1 MNSDGEQSSHVNFDY
16 LPLDNHI
23 KLPYTFKA
31 EATVV
36 AFVKT
41 CISWESN
48 TTCVSQKQNS
58 FH

>member
-1 MNSDGEQSSHVNFDY
+1 M
-16 LPLDNHI
+16 
-23 KLPYTFKA
+23 FKA